1 MFQEEEKSDMSLKNL
16 FLRALLEWFLFFSFV
31 ALGEAFFV
39 YCREKWWDGGDET
52 VAGWQSIVIGAT
64 TSSEVAGGEGR
75 PQHSERKKERKKR
88 NGRREEEEEEKGE
101 KMGRCDCGGKR
112 WVLRR
117 RRRK

>member
-1 MFQEEEKSDMSLKNL
+1 MNGTIHYIFYFHE
-16 FLRALLEWFLFFSFV
+16 
-31 ALGEAFFV
+31 
-39 YCREKWWDGGDET
+39 REKWWDGGDGT

-64 TSSEVAGGEGR
+64 TGSEVAGGEGR
-75 PQHSERKKERKKR
+75 PEHSERKKERKKR

-117 RRRK
+117 RRSKRGKNGKVWLWWEEMGFRVCF